1 MGRHTAIWERD
12 TEMIGS
18 TVGTRFHIVGRIGEG
33 WLFTVYRARDLLTG
47 QLVAVK
53 VVRPTFTTQRSFVE
67 ALLQAF
73 EQHIHLAHPALVR
86 YLASGETEENIP
98 FVVCELV
105 AGHALT
111 QLLQRRLPLPIY
123 QALDLL
129 SQVAD
134 GINYLHHSG
143 MVHGDIRPHN
153 ILVTPRGEVKVGD
166 YGLWT
171 VFLSSRV
178 AETEWLERAAPYL
191 APERFQGDN
200 ATPQSDVYS
209 LGVVLYQMLTGHLP
223 FEATRVAD
231 FAHLHLTAPAPLA
244 SSLNPSIPFALD
256 AVLLRAMAKDPSQR
270 FADAGELRNALQ
282 EVMATLETERAAIPS
297 VPATPAPTEETEEKE
312 EMSVW
317 QRFMQSALGLVFGLV
332 LGLIVVSGVI
342 YYLLVGTKPN
352 EVVVPDVT
360 GMKLSQ
366 AQQIL
371 AERNLKLRVVRWEFS
386 KEVPPE
392 HIIRMESPEPNQK
405 VLEGREVLVV
415 VSQGEAK
422 VTVPDLSGQPV
433 QDALSTIKN
442 AKLRLGQR
450 VDTYSETVP
459 AGYVIG
465 QQPPPGVNVPEDTP
479 VNIIVSKGPPPPE
492 PEIDWSKLPPD
503 ARVAKIAVAIGGTE
517 IRQVVQI
524 IVSDAKG
531 EREVY
536 RGIHAPGDKILKTV
550 VAYGQATVRVL
561 VNGREVAPPEEL

>member
-1 MGRHTAIWERD
+1 
-12 TEMIGS
+12 MIGT

-53 VVRPTFTTQRSFVE
+53 VMRQTFSIQRPFVE

-73 EQHIHLAHPALVR
+73 EQNMHLAHPTLVR

-111 QLLQRRLPLPIY
+111 QLLQRRLPLSIH
-123 QALDLL
+123 QALDLI

-134 GINYLHHSG
+134 GIGYLHHLEV
-143 MVHGDIRPHN
+143 VHGDIRPHN

-166 YGLWT
+166 YGLWQ
-171 VFLSSRV
+171 VFLTSRV
-178 AETEWLERAAPYL
+178 SETEWLERAAPYL
-191 APERFQGDN
+191 APERFQGDK

-209 LGVVLYQMLTGHLP
+209 LGVVLFQMLTGHLP
-223 FEATRVAD
+223 FEANRVAD
-231 FAHLHLTAPAPLA
+231 FAHLHLTAPIPLA

-256 AVLLRAMAKDPSQR
+256 AILLRAMAKDPSQR
-270 FADAGELRNALQ
+270 FNDAMELRNAVQ
-282 EVMATLETERAAIPS
+282 EVLATLETEKETVPS
-297 VPATPAPTEETEEKE
+297 VPQTPTQKVEEEEDL
-312 EMSVW
+312 SVW
-317 QRFMQSALGLVFGLV
+317 ERFMQPTLGLIFGLI

-342 YYLLVGTKPN
+342 YSLLIGTKPN

-360 GMKLSQ
+360 GMKISQ

-371 AERNLKLRVVRWEFS
+371 AERNLKLRVIRWEFS

-415 VSQGEAK
+415 ASQGEAK

-433 QDALSTIKN
+433 QDALSAIKI

-465 QQPPPGVNVPEDTP
+465 QQPPPGVDVPEETP
-479 VNIIVSKGPPPPE
+479 INIIVSKGPPPPE
-492 PEIDWSKLPPD
+492 PEIDWTKLPPD
-503 ARVAKIAVAIGGTE
+503 ARVAKIAIAIGGTE
-517 IRQVVQI
+517 IRQIVQI
-524 IVSDAKG
+524 IVSDSKG

-536 RGIHAPGDKILKTV
+536 RGIHAPGDKIVKTI
-550 VAYGQATVRVL
+550 VAFGQATVRVL

>member
-1 MGRHTAIWERD
+1 
-12 TEMIGS
+12 MIGT

-53 VVRPTFTTQRSFVE
+53 VVRPTFTIQRPFVE
-67 ALLQAF
+67 ALLKAF
-73 EQHIHLAHPALVR
+73 EQHMYLAHPVLVR
-86 YLASGETEENIP
+86 YLAAGETEDNIP

-105 AGHALT
+105 AGYALT
-111 QLLQRRLPLPIY
+111 QLLQRRLPLPVS
-123 QALDLL
+123 QALGLL

-134 GINYLHHSG
+134 GISYLHHAG
-143 MVHGDIRPHN
+143 TVHGDVRPHN
-153 ILVTPRGEVKVGD
+153 ILVSPRGEVKVGD
-166 YGLWT
+166 YGLWS
-171 VFLSSRV
+171 VFTSLRV

-191 APERFQGDN
+191 APERFQGDE

-209 LGVVLYQMLTGHLP
+209 LGVILFQMLTGHLP
-223 FEATRVAD
+223 FEANRVAD
-231 FAHLHLTAPAPLA
+231 FAHSHLTAPIPLA
-244 SSLNPSIPFALD
+244 SSFNPSVPFALD
-256 AVLLRAMAKDPSQR
+256 AVLLRAMAKDPAQR
-270 FADAGELRNALQ
+270 FANAGELRNALQ
-282 EVMATLETERAAIPS
+282 EVMATLEVERTAMPS
-297 VPATPAPTEETEEKE
+297 VPETLTPTEETEEKE
-312 EMSVW
+312 EPSVW
-317 QRFMQSALGLVFGLV
+317 HRFMQPAFGLVFGLI
-332 LGLIVVSGVI
+332 LGLVIVSGVI
-342 YYLLVGTKPN
+342 YSLLVGTKPN

-422 VTVPDLSGQPV
+422 VTVPDLSGQSL

-465 QQPPPGVNVPEDTP
+465 QQPPPGVDVPEETP

-492 PEIDWSKLPPD
+492 PEVDWTKLPPD
-503 ARVAKIAVAIGGTE
+503 ARVAKIAVAVGGTE
-517 IRQVVQI
+517 IRQIVQI
-524 IVSDAKG
+524 IVSDSRG

-536 RGIHAPGDKILKTV
+536 RGIHVPGDKVVKTV
-550 VAYGQATVRVL
+550 VAYGPAKIRVL